1 MDNATRSERTK
12 AAIIAAALAII
23 ARDGAGRLTLDAI
36 ARESGVS
43 KGGLL
48 HQFPTKRAV
57 LAALLDQQADHYDSF
72 AQAFREAHGADYAEP
87 ALAAQIAAYRE
98 VMKGANSITSA
109 ILAAVAED
117 PTFLS
122 PLQEREQQS
131 LALIREQAADPEQA
145 LSRLYSAQGLALS
158 TILGLCPLGADARE
172 RMFEH
177 LLDES
182 RWLNAPGDGR
192 KSRQLPSR

>member
-12 AAIIAAALAII
+12 SAVIAAALAII

-57 LAALLDQQADHYDSF
+57 LAALLEQQADHYDSF

-87 ALAAQIAAYRE
+87 VLAAQIAAYRE

-109 ILAAVAED
+109 ILAAIAED
-117 PTFLS
+117 PTFLN
-122 PLQEREQQS
+122 PLQEREQAS

-158 TILGLCPLGADARE
+158 TILGLCPLSADARE

-192 KSRQLPSR
+192 KSGELPSR

>member
-12 AAIIAAALAII
+12 AAVIAAALAII

-57 LAALLDQQADHYDSF
+57 LAALLEQQADHYDSF

-109 ILAAVAED
+109 ILAAIAED
-117 PTFLS
+117 PTFLN
-122 PLQEREQQS
+122 PLQEREQAS
-131 LALIREQAADPEQA
+131 IALIREQAADPEQA

-158 TILGLCPLGADARE
+158 TILGLCPLSADARE

>member
-12 AAIIAAALAII
+12 SAVIAAALAII

-57 LAALLDQQADHYDSF
+57 LAALLEQQADHYDSF

-87 ALAAQIAAYRE
+87 VLAAQIAAYRE

-109 ILAAVAED
+109 ILAAIAED
-117 PTFLS
+117 PTFLN

-158 TILGLCPLGADARE
+158 TILGLCPLNADARE

-192 KSRQLPSR
+192 KSGELPSR